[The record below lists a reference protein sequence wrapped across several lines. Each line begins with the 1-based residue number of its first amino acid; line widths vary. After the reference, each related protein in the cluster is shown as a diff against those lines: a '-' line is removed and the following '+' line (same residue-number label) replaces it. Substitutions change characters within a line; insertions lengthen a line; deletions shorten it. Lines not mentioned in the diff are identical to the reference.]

1 MIQAVIFDLDGTI
14 VDSNEA
20 HVLAWDRAF
29 RHFGKKF
36 PMDELRKHIGKGA
49 DQYLP
54 EFLSP
59 EELRTIGKKIEQ
71 CHSEV
76 FKEEYLPQVR
86 PFPKVR
92 ELFERIKRDGKRIA
106 LATSGKKEELRIYK
120 KIAQIED
127 LTDSEI
133 TADDAG
139 KSKPAPDLFEATLRK
154 LGHPPAH
161 TVLNVGD
168 TPYDVEAAEKV
179 GIRTIAVLCGG
190 FSEEELRGAGAI
202 AIYRELADLLE
213 HYESSP
219 IASP

>member
-36 PMDELRKHIGKGA
+36 SMDQLRKHIGKGA

-71 CHSEV
+71 CHAEV
-76 FKEEYLPQVR
+76 FKEEYLPRVR

-92 ELFERIKRDGKRIA
+92 ELFERIKRDGKQIA
-106 LATSGKKEELRIYK
+106 LATSGGKEELRVYK

-127 LTDSEI
+127 LTDCEI
-133 TADDAG
+133 TAEDAG
-139 KSKPAPDLFEATLRK
+139 KSKPAPDLFEATLRN
-154 LGHPPAH
+154 LGHPPPH

-190 FSEEELRGAGAI
+190 FSEGELRGAGAI

-213 HYESSP
+213 HYENSP

>member
-1 MIQAVIFDLDGTI
+1 
-14 VDSNEA
+14 
-20 HVLAWDRAF
+20 
-29 RHFGKKF
+29 
-36 PMDELRKHIGKGA
+36 
-49 DQYLP
+49 
-54 EFLSP
+54 
-59 EELRTIGKKIEQ
+59 
-71 CHSEV
+71 
-76 FKEEYLPQVR
+76 
-86 PFPKVR
+86 VR

-106 LATSGKKEELRIYK
+106 LATSGKKEELRVYK
-120 KIAQIED
+120 KISQIED

-139 KSKPAPDLFEATLRK
+139 KSKPAPDLFEATLCK

-179 GIRTIAVLCGG
+179 GIRTIGVLCGG

>member
-36 PMDELRKHIGKGA
+36 PMDQLRKHIGKGA

-59 EELRTIGKKIEQ
+59 EELRTIGKKIER

-139 KSKPAPDLFEATLRK
+139 KSKPEQSRFFAADSVRENFEEPGRSRFTGNWPTCWSITRARRSRCRK
-154 LGHPPAH
+154 SQPSPWSPLS
-161 TVLNVGD
+161 D
-168 TPYDVEAAEKV
+168 TCGSRRLKNLKARS
-179 GIRTIAVLCGG
+179 IR
-190 FSEEELRGAGAI
+190 
-202 AIYRELADLLE
+202 
-213 HYESSP
+213 
-219 IASP
+219 

>member
-1 MIQAVIFDLDGTI
+1 
-14 VDSNEA
+14 
-20 HVLAWDRAF
+20 
-29 RHFGKKF
+29 
-36 PMDELRKHIGKGA
+36 MDQLRKHIGKGA

-59 EELRTIGKKIEQ
+59 EDLRTIGKKIEQ

-133 TADDAG
+133 QRTTLENR
-139 KSKPAPDLFEATLRK
+139 SRLRTYLKPRCASLAILQ
-154 LGHPPAH
+154 L
-161 TVLNVGD
+161 
-168 TPYDVEAAEKV
+168 
-179 GIRTIAVLCGG
+179 IR
-190 FSEEELRGAGAI
+190 F
-202 AIYRELADLLE
+202 
-213 HYESSP
+213 
-219 IASP
+219 